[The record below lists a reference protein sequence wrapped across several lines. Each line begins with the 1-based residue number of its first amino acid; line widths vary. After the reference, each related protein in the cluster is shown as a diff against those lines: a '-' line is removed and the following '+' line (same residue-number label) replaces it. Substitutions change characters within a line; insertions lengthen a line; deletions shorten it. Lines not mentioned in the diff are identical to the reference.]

1 MDMTTRVFSKWES
14 RPDEL
19 LTYDVAKDRLIGTQV
34 YNKDYV
40 SHIERFFRRISVANE
55 DLRIPAL
62 ADEIK
67 RLQRRIR
74 YEEQHHITLS
84 DKERSIAILVRE
96 NWQAEMVRSECAKL
110 LPGVT
115 IQTNTGGDLYMSQPA
130 IDMMTLVNALVHF
143 DEAEYLYNLVT
154 SNFFNLNVPR
164 SNLYEIRMKIKAG
177 GWRAKIDEREQVNYL
192 IKTMNQMLANMDDKV
207 NTWEKAVASLRVK
220 PVLQVIRQIYTYL
233 EPWKNFSDDEWKQHY
248 YQLNVDLLFE
258 QLINAC
264 NVDRLTINTLQ
275 ERLYNC
281 IVSQVSVDSRIPSSK
296 KESAVQIQ
304 CITVHKAK
312 GLEYGHVIVPF
323 CSASMNSVKQSQ
335 LHISTAKDG
344 ARYRIGYSLHIPDA
358 GVTLQKDDITGWFTK
373 GEPLKF
379 DADYRGWLRTFIKGT
394 DHPSSAQPG
403 AIDWQDIGI
412 PAYIAE
418 TRLSDLA
425 GYYIDDQK
433 TPTNREIIVFMD
445 RSAESRDVLLAL
457 NEWNYA
463 KGWEFEGAVYYQQ
476 RLITWLERRK
486 TQIVEKVTATKTG
499 EPNVPVLEWCLALQY
514 LKSCILGH
522 KVNTESIYTTV
533 TSLFDKFNKDDMIV
547 RETSEWNDLIQFV
560 QHKEAEFD
568 SASLTICLTSV
579 PRYPDRTL

>member
-1 MDMTTRVFSKWES
+1 MFLKEVIRAQLKEYFDGKEYGDNWDFPMNPANIQMSRGPHSSAIDRMDNLSTQDQNRVKAVLALWGDGSASGTKEADGTITFGGVNKVFFE
-14 RPDEL
+14 D
-19 LTYDVAKDRLIGTQV
+19 IGLGIFTGIG
-34 YNKDYV
+34 D
-40 SHIERFFRRISVANE
+40 
-55 DLRIPAL
+55 
-62 ADEIK
+62 
-67 RLQRRIR
+67 
-74 YEEQHHITLS
+74 
-84 DKERSIAILVRE
+84 ILVKPIE
-96 NWQAEMVRSECAKL
+96 TSTE
-110 LPGVT
+110 
-115 IQTNTGGDLYMSQPA
+115 TG
-130 IDMMTLVNALVHF
+130 N
-143 DEAEYLYNLVT
+143 
-154 SNFFNLNVPR
+154 
-164 SNLYEIRMKIKAG
+164 KILTES
-177 GWRAKIDEREQVNYL
+177 INSPIESPS
-192 IKTMNQMLANMDDKV
+192 KTKV
-207 NTWEKAVASLRVK
+207 
-220 PVLQVIRQIYTYL
+220 
-233 EPWKNFSDDEWKQHY
+233 
-248 YQLNVDLLFE
+248 QL
-258 QLINAC
+258 
-264 NVDRLTINTLQ
+264 
-275 ERLYNC
+275 
-281 IVSQVSVDSRIPSSK
+281 
-296 KESAVQIQ
+296 
-304 CITVHKAK
+304 
-312 GLEYGHVIVPF
+312 
-323 CSASMNSVKQSQ
+323 
-335 LHISTAKDG
+335 DG
-344 ARYRIGYSLHIPDA
+344 ATKNYIKY
-358 GVTLQKDDITGWFTK
+358 KDDITGWFTK

-568 SASLTICLTSV
+568 SALKFLRRGAATTMGGVRISANADVKSCYRADELICIVEKLTAANWDIESEIPEELPANHMLFNHAALLKMLYSKIKKVMNADTERVSSVLNNLTWYVGELNQNNLVETLSSIQMKSMQIFLKLNENGGSGYLYPLPPFLLTHRFNIFNQCGKINLRVMTPRNPHCLIDSGFIQSH
-579 PRYPDRTL
+579 